1 MKTYT
6 LHPRTKLTP
15 LAREAS
21 KPKPST
27 TITSPTATVPLS
39 PAPEPSPNATNAA
52 PATAALQF
60 TKKFQ
65 AALSKVLRPGE
76 EAPLVHISIDRD
88 KAGGHVFAAFGLG
101 HAHDLGK
108 RSVEEFYQLI
118 SHLTAKGLKLIV
130 VQESCGFGYGMQR
143 TLAAQSNVESLIVH
157 CQSLSGKRKTD
168 RMDARQLCLRL
179 QQYSSGNH
187 DALCPIRVPTPEQVR
202 QRSEVTLRGQALGSI
217 GRLQRQGWSL
227 MQQHDLHDIPP
238 RWWTRI
244 GWPKVRRRLTEQPDS
259 AWLLTM
265 LEPIRAIILQLRN
278 WQISIER
285 LLLPDSIPSATH
297 DDVSQDN
304 DPDDGDPDDGDP
316 DDGDPDD
323 GDPEGEEASEEPIPT
338 AKRPTAKSLTGD
350 TAKAP
355 FNASNIPTPHGMG
368 QLTRAILDRRIGDW
382 HRFKNRKQAGSFI
395 GACPGE
401 YSSGGVQ
408 QQGGKIDRRGDPHLR
423 ALMTELVWRLRKF
436 QPQWRGFVKFAAIL
450 GPESKA
456 GRPARKKAIT
466 ACVRLL
472 FIDLWRLFT
481 GQLQASDIGLN

>member
-6 LHPRTKLTP
+6 LHPRTKLTL
-15 LAREAS
+15 LAPKAS
-21 KPKPST
+21 KPRPT
-27 TITSPTATVPLS
+27 TKTTSPAATLPAS
-39 PAPEPSPNATNAA
+39 PAPVPSPNATNGA
-52 PATAALQF
+52 PAAAALQL

-118 SHLTAKGLKLIV
+118 SHLTAHELKLIV
-130 VQESCGFGYGMQR
+130 VQESCGFGYAMQR
-143 TLAAQSNVESLIVH
+143 TLAAMPGVESLIVH
-157 CQSLSGKRKTD
+157 CQPLSGKRKTD

-187 DALCPIRVPTPEQVR
+187 DALRPIRVPTPEQVR

-227 MQQHDLHDIPP
+227 MQQHDVHDIPP

-244 GWPKVRRRLTEQPDS
+244 GWPKVRRRLAEQPDS

-278 WQISIER
+278 WQISMER
-285 LLLPDSIPSATH
+285 LLLPDCIPSAAH
-297 DDVSQDN
+297 DDDDQEEGQDN
-304 DPDDGDPDDGDP
+304 A
-316 DDGDPDD
+316 
-323 GDPEGEEASEEPIPT
+323 PEGKQEDQEASEDSTPVD
-338 AKRPTAKSLTGD
+338 KRPTAKSLTDD
-350 TAKAP
+350 TSKAP
-355 FNASNIPTPHGMG
+355 FNASSIATPHGMG
-368 QLTRAILDRRIGDW
+368 ELTRAILDRRIGDW

-423 ALMTELVWRLRKF
+423 ALMTELVWRLRRF

-481 GQLQASDIGLN
+481 GQLKASDIGLN